1 MSPATDWDLL
11 VACLSPTKRTTKVP
25 PAIEQEARMEC
36 DGFGSL
42 KHCGLSSVQVL
53 DLLWDWSH
61 VRDSSP
67 PAIAAAAKVLR
78 AHLNTL

>member
-1 MSPATDWDLL
+1 MSAEKDWNLL

-25 PAIEQEARMEC
+25 ESVEKAARMEC

-53 DLLWDWSH
+53 DLMWDWSH

-67 PAIAAAAKVLR
+67 SAISSAAKVLR
-78 AHLNTL
+78 TYLRSL